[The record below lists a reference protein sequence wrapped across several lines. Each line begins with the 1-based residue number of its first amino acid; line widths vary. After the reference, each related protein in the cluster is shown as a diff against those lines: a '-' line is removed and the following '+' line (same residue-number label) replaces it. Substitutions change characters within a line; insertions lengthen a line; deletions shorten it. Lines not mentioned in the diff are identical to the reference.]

1 MKMNNKP
8 EQSKTEVLRVS
19 YERGGFALSTM
30 LCVVVILLILGSA
43 LLSVGLHSRG
53 LSVRTASDISARC
66 AADAGLTKAFYEMN
80 EKLEVTPWDG
90 SSLPGVTSEI
100 LPNSDATYSYT
111 VTGDLSSG
119 YAIVS
124 TGQSGLREKIV
135 MCSLPLQGLFEYA
148 IFSNE
153 GIELKNGAT
162 IDWYNYDDDDKN
174 LQVGTNSILEDSVVL
189 MNGVTVSGDM
199 IVGVGGNPDTVIDYT
214 WATITGN
221 TYAMTVEHELPQI
234 TVPDW
239 LESLPS
245 GGTIDDSI
253 IISSSGQYDGINLG
267 NNKIITIDGAVSLY
281 ISGDIILK
289 NSAELQ
295 VNSGDDISLS
305 IYVGGDIEV
314 KNSGAF
320 NNLSA
325 DPKNVKIFGLD
336 GCQNITLKNSSDFY
350 GAIYAPNTDV
360 VMMNSAD
367 FYGAIV
373 AQSFEQ
379 KNSAPFNYDASLRD
393 VSIDDMGI
401 CFVIQHW
408 QEK

>member
-1 MKMNNKP
+1 MNNKP
-8 EQSKTEVLRVS
+8 EKSKTDVLRVS
-19 YERGGFALSTM
+19 CRRGGFALSTM
-30 LCVVVILLILGSA
+30 LCGVVILLILGTA

-53 LSVRTASDISARC
+53 FSVRTASDISARC
-66 AADAGLTKAFYEMN
+66 AADSGLTKAFYEMN
-80 EKLEVTPWDG
+80 EKLKVTPWDG
-90 SSLPGVTSEI
+90 TSLPGVTSEI

-119 YAIVS
+119 YAVES
-124 TGQSGLREKIV
+124 TGQSGPRKKIV
-135 MCSLPLQGLFEYA
+135 SCSLPLQGLFEYA
-148 IFSNE
+148 IFGNE

-199 IVGVGGNPDTVIDYT
+199 VVGVGGNPDIVIDYT
-214 WATITGN
+214 MATITGD
-221 TYAMTVEHELPQI
+221 TFAMTKEHDLPQV
-234 TVPDW
+234 TVPVW
-239 LESLPS
+239 LESMPS

-253 IISSSGQYDGINLG
+253 IISTSGQYDGIDLG
-267 NNKIITIDGAVSLY
+267 NSKIITIDGTVSLY
-281 ISGDIILK
+281 INGDIILS

-295 VNSGDDISLS
+295 VNNGDDISL
-305 IYVGGDIEV
+305 ILYVGGDIEV
-314 KNSGAF
+314 KNSGSL

-325 DPKNVKIFGLD
+325 DPKKVQIFALD
-336 GCQNITLKNSSDFY
+336 GCQNITLKNGSDFY
-350 GAIYAPNTDV
+350 GAIYAPYTDV

-393 VSIDDMGI
+393 VTIDDIGI
-401 CFVIQHW
+401 CFVIQNW
-408 QEK
+408 REE